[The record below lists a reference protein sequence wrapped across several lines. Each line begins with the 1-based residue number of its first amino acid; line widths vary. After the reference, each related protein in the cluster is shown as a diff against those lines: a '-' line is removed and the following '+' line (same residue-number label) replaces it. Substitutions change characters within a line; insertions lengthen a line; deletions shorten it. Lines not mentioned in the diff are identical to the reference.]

1 MHELRR
7 TSTSSDQGS
16 NFTDGNKFKIL
27 FEKSIL
33 EPWHQSATHQA
44 LKSKM
49 AELSRIDRTA
59 RSIKVGLE
67 LNDLALAQL
76 DKADDER

>member
-1 MHELRR
+1 
-7 TSTSSDQGS
+7 
-16 NFTDGNKFKIL
+16 
-27 FEKSIL
+27 
-33 EPWHQSATHQA
+33 
-44 LKSKM
+44 M

>member
-1 MHELRR
+1 MFCLLEE
-7 TSTSSDQGS
+7 G
-16 NFTDGNKFKIL
+16 
-27 FEKSIL
+27 KSKPL
-33 EPWHQSATHQA
+33 KQSATHQA

-59 RSIKVGLE
+59 RSIRVGLE

-76 DKADDER
+76 DKAENEGR